1 MSVAM
6 ELQVW
11 DALIVG
17 SGAGGSAAAYSLVR
31 AGEKVLMLEKG
42 EYLPT
47 DGSTLDVGKV
57 FADGQFKNK
66 QAWLDGQGRRFV
78 PEEYYNVGGKTKW
91 YGAALL
97 RFAPHEFEADQ
108 DFFCLPWPIPYAA
121 MSPWYDQAEELL
133 QISHFDFE
141 PDLQALIDRA
151 FSDDAG
157 WRPERLPLGLN
168 KAILEHPDEARHF
181 DGFASVSGQKS
192 EAETSILKH
201 IKDAPNFTLLTEKTV
216 VSLNPASGNPTHIT
230 GVICSDNSRYSAK
243 RIILAAGAMASPRLL
258 QSHLIRT
265 GMDRILPSSSVVG
278 RNFKFH
284 LNSALMAF
292 STTKKHDLLRKTA
305 IFFND
310 DFPHSTVQCLGW
322 MDGEILASQLPAIVP
337 QLLVNAL
344 GVRALGFFIT
354 TEDGSNP
361 DNRVVAATA
370 PDEPAILDYRQDR
383 LPASVKEHRNIIRSF
398 SSRLRTA
405 GMLPTHRAMGLSGTA
420 HALGSMVTG
429 CDPRTS
435 VVDVHGQVHGL
446 TGLYVADG
454 SVLPRSSRVNP
465 ALSIY
470 AWGLRLG
477 DWLARDHASKAMLS

>member
-1 MSVAM
+1 MGK
-6 ELQVW
+6 QQW
-11 DALIVG
+11 DALIIG
-17 SGAGGSAAAYSLVR
+17 SGAGAAAAAYSLVH
-31 AGEKVLMLEKG
+31 AGKSVLMLEKG

-57 FADGQFKNK
+57 FAGGQFKNK
-66 QAWLDGQGRRFV
+66 QAWLDGQGRQFV

-97 RFAPHEFEADQ
+97 RISPHEFEEDH
-108 DFFCLPWPIPYAA
+108 DFACLPWPVAYS
-121 MSPWYDQAEELL
+121 MMEPWYQQAEKIL
-133 QISHFDFE
+133 QVTHFDFE
-141 PDLQALIDRA
+141 PDLIKLISRA
-151 FSDDAG
+151 FSAGSG
-157 WRPERLPLGLN
+157 WRYEHLPLGLN
-168 KAILEHPDEARHF
+168 KTILEHPNEARHF
-181 DGFASVSGQKS
+181 DGFASATGQKS
-192 EAETSILKH
+192 EAETSLLTS
-201 IKDAPNFTLLTEKTV
+201 IKDAPNFTLLRGKTV
-216 VSLNPASGNPTHIT
+216 ASLVSTDDDPTEIT
-230 GVICSDNSRYSAK
+230 GVVCADNSCYAAQW
-243 RIILAAGAMASPRLL
+243 IILAAGAMASPRLL
-258 QSHLIRT
+258 QHHLTHT
-265 GMDRILPSSSVVG
+265 GLDKILPSASLVG
-278 RNFKFH
+278 RNFKMH

-292 STTKKHDLLRKTA
+292 SVTKKRDLLRKTA

-310 DFPHSTVQCLGW
+310 AFPHSTVQCLGW
-322 MDGEILASQLPAIVP
+322 LDGEILASQLPSFVP
-337 QLLVNAL
+337 RFASNAL
-344 GVRALGFFIT
+344 GSRAMGFFIT
-354 TEDGSNP
+354 TEDGSSP
-361 DNRVVAATA
+361 KNRVVAATA